1 MRPLGIPQLIIF
13 PEISVNRQQTN
24 RVPRGCQVA
33 GWTCH
38 PHQCLWE
45 VWFVTSVKWQTLNA
59 MDFELKTDKPIL
71 KMRMFICGNQ
81 DCRKI
86 TSEVDVPPS
95 STGLHIILPDE

>member
-59 MDFELKTDKPIL
+59 MDFELENRQTNPENENVHLWKP
-71 KMRMFICGNQ
+71 R
-81 DCRKI
+81 
-86 TSEVDVPPS
+86 
-95 STGLHIILPDE
+95 LP